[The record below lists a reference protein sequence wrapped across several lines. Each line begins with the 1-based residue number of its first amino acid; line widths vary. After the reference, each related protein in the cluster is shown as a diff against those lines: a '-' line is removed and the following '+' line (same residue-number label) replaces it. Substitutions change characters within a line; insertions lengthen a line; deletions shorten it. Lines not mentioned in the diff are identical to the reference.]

1 MAKAFVAARA
11 LALAALRAF
20 VAARVFHEPVAVR
33 EIHALVAARAL
44 ALSRR

>member
-11 LALAALRAF
+11 LTLAALRAF
-20 VAARVFHEPVAVR
+20 VAARVFYEPVAVS
-33 EIHALVAARAL
+33 EIHSLVAARAL